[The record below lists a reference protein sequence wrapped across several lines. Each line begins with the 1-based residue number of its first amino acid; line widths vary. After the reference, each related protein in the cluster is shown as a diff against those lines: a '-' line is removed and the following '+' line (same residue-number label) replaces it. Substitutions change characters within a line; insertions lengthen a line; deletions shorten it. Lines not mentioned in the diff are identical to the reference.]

1 MAIVVGI
8 GTAFGS
14 RSSRLLTVLAAVVMA
29 VAFQPVRERARR
41 LANRVVYGKRATPYE
56 VLSDFSERAAGAYST
71 EDVLPRMAPV
81 LAEGTGAT
89 RAEVWLRVG
98 AELRPAASWPE
109 PSGEEPLR
117 LRIVG
122 DELSEVPG
130 SGQAFPVRHQGE
142 LLGALTLTKPPSEPL
157 TPTETKLLSDLA
169 SQVGLV
175 LRNVR
180 LTSEL
185 QARLEELRASRQR
198 LVAAQDE
205 ERRRLERN
213 LHDGAQQQLVALA
226 VKLGMAETLA
236 RKDPERTAEMLLG
249 LKADTGEAL
258 DNLRDLA
265 RGIYPPLLADKGLGA
280 ALDSQARKAA
290 VPTTV
295 EVDSIGRYPQEV
307 EAAVYFCCLEALQ
320 NVAKYAGASK
330 ASIRLLADH
339 GSLGFEIEDDGAGF
353 DTGAIGYGTGL
364 QGMADRL
371 DAIGGTLE
379 VRSQPGE
386 GTTITGRIPAR
397 ATEPIS

>member
-1 MAIVVGI
+1 MINKTVVYGVLAAFFTAVYVAIVVGI

-41 LANRVVYGKRATPYE
+41 LANRLVYGKRATPYE

-71 EDVLPRMAPV
+71 EDVLPRMARV

-98 AELRPAASWPE
+98 EELRSAASWPGWADGE
-109 PSGEEPLR
+109 PVR
-117 LRIVG
+117 LRVAG
-122 DELSEVPG
+122 DDLPEFPGTSE
-130 SGQAFPVRHQGE
+130 AFPVRHQGE
-142 LLGALTLTKPPSEPL
+142 VLGALTLTKPPSEPL

-236 RKDPERTAEMLLG
+236 RKDPEGTAEMLSG
-249 LKADTGEAL
+249 LKSDTSEAL

-320 NVAKYAGASK
+320 NVAK
-330 ASIRLLADH
+330 
-339 GSLGFEIEDDGAGF
+339 
-353 DTGAIGYGTGL
+353 
-364 QGMADRL
+364 
-371 DAIGGTLE
+371 
-379 VRSQPGE
+379 
-386 GTTITGRIPAR
+386 
-397 ATEPIS
+397 